1 MATDGKG
8 TTFTHDGRNRLI
20 KAVKGEATTLVY
32 DYAVS
37 GYRIQSIMNPTGVD
51 AAGKATGGLRT
62 RYVLSGS
69 EEVADIDANKNVIA
83 RYVPG
88 PAIDERVAQVDANGA
103 VSYIHTDRRSS
114 VIALSDLAGNVT
126 HRRGY
131 GDILVRY
138 RAARYLSTYGETN
151 PIQMTGTGAQG
162 HPFGYTGRRWEGD
175 LGLYYYR
182 ARWYDPELGTFLQTD
197 PIGSLD
203 YINLYSYVGLEPG
216 NGTDPTGKFCFNPD
230 TSRCPPKSSWPS
242 NARDLFGRPGGT
254 PARQRDAAPQSN
266 ARQATMSNVA
276 NANDAY
282 TATKVGGLEAMRTP
296 QASAA
301 ARQVGRMG
309 GTVSAVIT
317 VAGEGM
323 RAQDRINTGTP
334 RNEAIA
340 GAGARSAVTLGA
352 QGTGAWIGAALGSF
366 APGPGNVAG
375 GFVGGLV
382 GGYAADKTGAT
393 KAAGNAA
400 ERAAKQ

>member
-1 MATDGKG
+1 LCVISSSVSSNRQG

-37 GYRIQSIMNPTGVD
+37 GYRIQSIKKPTGVD

-103 VSYIHTDRRSS
+103 VYYIHTDRQNS

-131 GDILVRY
+131 G
-138 RAARYLSTYGETN
+138 TFGETA
-151 PIQMTGTGAQG
+151 PTQMTGEGAHS

-203 YINLYSYVGLEPG
+203 YINLYAYVGAEPG
-216 NGTDPTGKFCFNPD
+216 NGTDPSGMD
-230 TSRCPPKSSWPS
+230 SR
-242 NARDLFGRPGGT
+242 GRPRVIVGSPNGSTPTSYPKTGFGSTGQGSNGLPPDDRVRTSPNPGG
-254 PARQRDAAPQSN
+254 
-266 ARQATMSNVA
+266 
-276 NANDAY
+276 
-282 TATKVGGLEAMRTP
+282 
-296 QASAA
+296 
-301 ARQVGRMG
+301 
-309 GTVSAVIT
+309 
-317 VAGEGM
+317 
-323 RAQDRINTGTP
+323 RIIFG
-334 RNEAIA
+334 
-340 GAGARSAVTLGA
+340 VTR
-352 QGTGAWIGAALGSF
+352 
-366 APGPGNVAG
+366 GNLL
-375 GFVGGLV
+375 GGLV
-382 GGYAADKTGAT
+382 TVVTTAHANTDRIGLERQLGSEQQFQQIASGGGEVFAGSGTGVTFRDEGLVIANYGGQPGDWVKVKSSSYRDSGGFAFET
-393 KAAGNAA
+393 HAVRNRVTGQVVEPKVKIDSTRTYPTLGG
-400 ERAAKQ
+400 K